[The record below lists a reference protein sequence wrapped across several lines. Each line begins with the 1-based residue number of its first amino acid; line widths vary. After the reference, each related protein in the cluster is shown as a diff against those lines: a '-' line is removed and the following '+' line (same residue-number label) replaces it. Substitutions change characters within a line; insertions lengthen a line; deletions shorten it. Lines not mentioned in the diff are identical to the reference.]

1 MQKNLR
7 IPKILWRLMK
17 ISVQQLLL
25 CILFTSVVYGHKSIG
40 QDVLDRP
47 VSIVAKDLGIKKI
60 LNLIEK
66 QVDVRFVYSSNAIDA
81 EQKTSILADNKKLE
95 SILRE
100 LFKHSN
106 IHYSVVDNFIL
117 LKKTKNAIGVSPKLG
132 RKTKVSYLG
141 PERIITGTVSDE
153 KGEPLV
159 GVSIL
164 VKGTATGTATDDKG
178 TFQLSIPDE
187 GEVTL
192 VLTYIGFI
200 SLEEVVGSRTTLS
213 LRMKED
219 SKSLKEVVVIGYGE
233 RQRRDLTGAV
243 SVVNSEDISKAKAIN
258 PELSMQGRLAGV
270 FVGSAGGAPNARP
283 TVRIRGVNTLGNNEP
298 LYVIDG
304 VPVTEFANGA
314 TQANSA
320 QAGDIR
326 GTINVLSLINPD
338 DIESISVLKDAS
350 AAAIY
355 GVRAANGVVIIT
367 TKKGKLGKPRVEV
380 SASRGIQN
388 LPKTFEVLNVSEYV
402 NLVREAY
409 ANNPAQANNLPN
421 FYKEGNAT
429 YLGNQATTDWQNA
442 IINQNA
448 VTEDYSAKV
457 SGGSEGTNY
466 YFSAGFANT
475 ESPIVENNLKRYSL
489 ATNISSRIGKRLEIG
504 LTNRT
509 SFVEALDNSQTDLS
523 SAWRYVPWQP
533 ITNPQGGL
541 ANVVNPTFTPNPNFN
556 PTLVSPGSPFN
567 VSNNALLY
575 GTGTR
580 SNVFGLHDV
589 RQTDYNLLRVLGSAY
604 AQLEVVKGLKIKGTL
619 STDWYLNTRNV
630 WQSVEAYRYL
640 SPFSNTYA
648 GTNGTSKGT
657 YNQRTSRNYNLV
669 KEFAINYTRDFSG
682 HRIDILLNAMDQV
695 YGNSFT
701 QANNTQIN
709 SDNPDARTL
718 LNTPPFSTALVI
730 KENNALQGYM
740 ARVSYNYK
748 SKYYLDATLRRDGT
762 SRFAEDY
769 RWGMFPSL
777 ALAWRISAEPFMQN
791 LSWLSDL
798 KIRAGAGELG
808 NQETRLFAYLSQV
821 NFNPDYAY
829 GSGVN
834 GDAFGALA
842 NGIRLPDFPVENLS
856 WERVLTKN
864 IGFDAAFFD
873 NKLTATVEYY
883 DKLTSG
889 ILQAVTLPPSVGLDA
904 GFSPVNNIASVRNS
918 GVEVQLGLNGNIGS
932 TLSYTVSGNFT
943 TVRNE
948 VRELYRDLPFG
959 SDNRTEIGQPI
970 GYFFGYKVAGV
981 YQNQAE
987 IDARVAKDG
996 INGDKVVPG
1005 DLYFQDLNG
1014 DGVINAAGDR
1024 TYLGKT
1030 IPGFY
1035 YGFNVGLGFKGLD
1048 LSLFFQGIG
1057 DVQRVNDER
1066 RAGEGMSSENINSWA
1081 SVRERWAP
1089 TTPSTSLPRAVIG
1102 DPASNT
1108 RFSDRW
1114 IENAD
1119 FLRLR
1124 NLQIGYTLPSS
1135 LLAKSKLVSS
1145 CRIYLTGN
1153 NVLTFTNYSGLDPEV
1168 DSIPPTRA
1176 WILGLNFA
1184 F

>member
-1 MQKNLR
+1 MQF
-7 IPKILWRLMK
+7 
-17 ISVQQLLL
+17 SVHQLLL
-25 CILFTSVVYGHKSIG
+25 CILFSGILYGHKSMG
-40 QDVLDRP
+40 QDVLDRS
-47 VSIVAKDLGIKKI
+47 VSIEVQDLEIKKI
-60 LNLIEK
+60 LHLLEK
-66 QVDVRFVYSSNAIDA
+66 KADVRFVYNSDAIDA
-81 EQKTSILADNKKLE
+81 TYKTSIQAKQKKLE
-95 SILRE
+95 SILQE
-100 LFKHSN
+100 LFQNSN
-106 IHYSVVDNFIL
+106 IYFSSVDNFIL
-117 LKKTKNAIGVSPKLG
+117 LKKSKHEIGRSPKIKP
-132 RKTKVSYLG
+132 RNRITYAE
-141 PERIITGTVSDE
+141 PERIISGSVRDE
-153 KGEPLV
+153 KGNPLI

-164 VKGTATGTATDDKG
+164 IKGSSAGTATDELG
-178 TFQLSIPDE
+178 NFQLAIPDQ
-187 GEVTL
+187 GSVVL
-192 VLTYIGFI
+192 VFTYIGFI
-200 SLEEVVGSRTTLS
+200 ALEEEVGTRSNVNVQL
-213 LRMKED
+213 KED

-243 SVVNSEDISKAKAIN
+243 GVVSSEDITKAKAIN

-326 GTINVLSLINPD
+326 GTINVLSLINPN

-388 LPKTFEVLNVSEYV
+388 LPNTFDVLNVSEYV
-402 NLVREAY
+402 ELVREAY

-421 FYKEGNAT
+421 FYKEGNAA
-429 YLGNQATTDWQNA
+429 YLGNQTFTDWQEA
-442 IINQNA
+442 ILNKNA

-489 ATNISSRIGKRLEIG
+489 ATNINSRIGKRLEVG
-504 LTNRT
+504 LTSRT

-533 ITNPQGGL
+533 IFKQDGSL

-589 RQTDYNLLRVLGSAY
+589 RQTDYNLLRVLGSAFV
-604 AQLEVVKGLKIKGTL
+604 QLEVLKGLKLKGTL

-630 WQSVEAYRYL
+630 WQAVEAYRYI

-648 GTNGTSKGT
+648 GTNGTSKGS
-657 YNQRTSRNYNLV
+657 YNQRTSRNHNLV
-669 KEFAINYTRDFSG
+669 KEFSINYACDFAG
-682 HRIDILLNAMDQV
+682 HRIDVLLNAMDQV
-695 YGNSFT
+695 YGNTFT
-701 QANNTQIN
+701 QANNTQITA
-709 SDNPDARTL
+709 DNPDARTL

-740 ARVSYNYK
+740 ARLSYNYK

-777 ALAWRISAEPFMQN
+777 ALAWRISAEPFLQGQD
-791 LSWLSDL
+791 WLSDL
-798 KIRAGAGELG
+798 KIRAGWGELG

-856 WERVLTKN
+856 WERVQTKN

-873 NKLTATVEYY
+873 NRLTATVEYY

-904 GFSPVNNIASVRNS
+904 GFSPVNNIASVRNR
-918 GVEVQLGLNGNIGS
+918 GIEVQLSLNGKIG
-932 TLSYTVSGNFT
+932 TALNYNVSGNFT

-948 VRELYRDLPFG
+948 VQELYRDLPFG
-959 SDNRTEIGQPI
+959 SDTRTEIGQPI

-1005 DLYFQDLNG
+1005 DLYFQDING

-1024 TYLGKT
+1024 TYLGSN

-1035 YGFNVGLGFKGLD
+1035 YGFNLGLEFKGID
-1048 LSLFFQGIG
+1048 LALFFQGLG

-1066 RAGEGMSSENINSWA
+1066 RAGESMNSENINSWA
-1081 SVRERWAP
+1081 SVRARWSAGN
-1089 TTPSTSLPRAVIG
+1089 PSTTLPRAAIG

-1114 IENAD
+1114 IEDAG

-1124 NLQIGYTLPSS
+1124 NLQLGYTLPAS
-1135 LLAKSKLVSS
+1135 LLAKSKWVSS
-1145 CRIYLTGN
+1145 CRISLTGN
-1153 NVLTFTNYSGLDPEV
+1153 NVLTWTNYTGLDPEV
-1168 DSIPPTRA
+1168 DNIPPTRA
-1176 WILGLNFA
+1176 WILGLNFS